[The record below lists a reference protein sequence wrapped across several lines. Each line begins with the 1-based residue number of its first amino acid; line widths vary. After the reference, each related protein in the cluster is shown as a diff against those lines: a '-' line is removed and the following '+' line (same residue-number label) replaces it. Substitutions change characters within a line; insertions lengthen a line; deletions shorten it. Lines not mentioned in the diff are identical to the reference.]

1 MTAQPPPER
10 FLPQWLSPGRLAP
23 YRAAAGSQSAAVDL
37 YRWNIAVSAAV
48 YEGLHLLEVVLRN
61 AMHDQLVIWHQ
72 STGNGGRWMDDRNGI
87 LEDKAR
93 KDIAT
98 ARARTRKPSPTEGHA
113 VAELTF
119 GFWRYLLARRYQD
132 NLWRLAVRHAF
143 PHLQPQT
150 RSEVEKPLIRLH
162 KLRNRIAHLE
172 PVHRR
177 DLLDDRQ
184 DILTVLGY
192 ICPDTATGTR
202 PAAASPTSSRTGP
215 PPGRPLTQPP
225 RPGEELSGRGGGCS
239 GGGDA
244 PSGVLVLP
252 GGTRVRRDGH
262 GRSVRPAN
270 H

>member
-1 MTAQPPPER
+1 MALRKVITPEACKQGPHGVFTKNYMVCPVMAQPPPER

-23 YRAAAGSQSAAVDL
+23 YQAAAGSQRAAVDL

-72 STGNGGRWMDDRNGI
+72 RTGNSDSWIDDRAGI
-87 LEDKAR
+87 LEDRAR

-119 GFWRYLLARRYQD
+119 GFWRFLLARRYQD

-150 RSEVEKPLIRLH
+150 RSVVEKPLISLH

-177 DLLDDRQ
+177 DLLADRQ

-192 ICPDTATGTR
+192 ICPDTRDWYQTGCRIPDTVKDR
-202 PAAASPTSSRTGP
+202 PHSR
-215 PPGRPLTQPP
+215 
-225 RPGEELSGRGGGCS
+225 
-239 GGGDA
+239 
-244 PSGVLVLP
+244 
-252 GGTRVRRDGH
+252 
-262 GRSVRPAN
+262 
-270 H
+270 